1 MLRRNGAQSILT
13 NCYLLTSH
21 FFPIHPQLTFLFSI
35 LSFSCHSSSNSLCL
49 SKVTLEE
56 TLSAKVTGMNKGLGF
71 RFGQTGIQPV
81 WAGLCKTWLDWL
93 SQLLPQ
99 CAGCGPHSIQFN
111 PTVFHARLCKEEGN
125 VCSCSPL
132 LDVFCICSLP
142 QRGRSGC
149 KIYLGQSYKVSTL
162 VPCLSSLG
170 GSEYLN
176 SICFYPVDVSALCMV
191 HSLQE
196 TRRTVLAII
205 QQRRKQK

>member
-1 MLRRNGAQSILT
+1 MVVSDMDGCPFLNCPRVWWSEIPSYIWGSLVNIKAPTMLRRNGAQSILT

-99 CAGCGPHSIQFN
+99 CAGCGPHSI
-111 PTVFHARLCKEEGN
+111 
-125 VCSCSPL
+125 
-132 LDVFCICSLP
+132 
-142 QRGRSGC
+142 
-149 KIYLGQSYKVSTL
+149 
-162 VPCLSSLG
+162 
-170 GSEYLN
+170 
-176 SICFYPVDVSALCMV
+176 
-191 HSLQE
+191 
-196 TRRTVLAII
+196 
-205 QQRRKQK
+205 